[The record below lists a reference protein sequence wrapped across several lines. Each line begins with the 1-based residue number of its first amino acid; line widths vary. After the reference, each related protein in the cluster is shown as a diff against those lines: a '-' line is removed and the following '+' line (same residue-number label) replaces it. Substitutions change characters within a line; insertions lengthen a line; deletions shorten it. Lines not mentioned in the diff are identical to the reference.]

1 MLIMNIKK
9 ENKENKEKKENIEN
23 KINESLI
30 LKLELNIIKFLL
42 PLLLTL
48 SIGFVYILNN
58 SIKQELAE
66 LKKETKESIR
76 ETKESIRE
84 TKESIKETKESIKEI
99 NQKLDILIQNKISY
113 NIKKNKIK

>member
-9 ENKENKEKKENIEN
+9 EKIQNKV
-23 KINESLI
+23 NESLI

-48 SIGFVYILNN
+48 SIGFVYILNS
-58 SIKQELAE
+58 SIKQELVE
-66 LKKETKESIR
+66 LKKETKESI
-76 ETKESIRE
+76 KE

-99 NQKLDILIQNKISY
+99 NQKLDQLLQNKIS
-113 NIKKNKIK
+113 NSIKKNKIKQISIY